1 MQQRRREVLPTRPDA
16 SVRLSGTHRPPT
28 YGALIV
34 ADWRATSWP
43 IRILRAFL
51 GGTFVFAGMQ
61 KLLDPNFLN
70 PKGGDYIGTQLKGF
84 SVGTPA
90 GPLMHLLAQHAVLA
104 GVGVALLETAIG
116 VAVLIGVLLP
126 LAVIGGLLVNLTLL
140 LSATWHTHP
149 FFLGSDSIFVVAWLV
164 LLVDSWPRWTRTPVP
179 ARGGRVAW
187 ANGGVASD
195 RRWLL
200 QAVAVG
206 AAAIVL
212 DVMARALQGPA
223 SASGQL
229 AQAGGLGSNSMSTQT
244 TKTKQTHTQAPSAPS
259 SQTQTQTQAPA
270 APTSSSSAP
279 PAPNGTVLTTLSA
292 MPVGRAIGFQD
303 PSVGPAVLLRLAND
317 EVLAY
322 SRVCTHA
329 GCLVGYNPS
338 AQLLVCPCHGAEYDP
353 AHGAQ
358 PVAGPTFQ
366 PLQKIKVVVDKA
378 TGDIILPN

>member
-1 MQQRRREVLPTRPDA
+1 MQQRRREVPTRPDA
-16 SVRLSGTHRPPT
+16 SMRPFGAHRPPT
-28 YGALIV
+28 FGALLV

-43 IRILRAFL
+43 MRILRAFL

-61 KLLDPNFLN
+61 KLLDPNFLR
-70 PKGGDYIGTQLKGF
+70 PSGGDYIGTQLKGF
-84 SVGTPA
+84 ANGTPA
-90 GPLMHLLAQHAVLA
+90 GPLMHMLAQHAVLA

-116 VAVLIGVLLP
+116 VAVLLGVLLP
-126 LAVIGGLLVNLTLL
+126 IAVIGGLLVNLTLL

-164 LLVDSWPRWTRTPVP
+164 LLVDAWPRWTRTPVP

-187 ANGGVASD
+187 ASGGVASD

-200 QAVAVG
+200 QAAGVG
-206 AAAIVL
+206 AAAVVL
-212 DVMARALQGPA
+212 DVMARALKGPVPT
-223 SASGQL
+223 SDRL
-229 AQAGGLGSNSMSTQT
+229 AQSGGFGSTSMSTQ
-244 TKTKQTHTQAPSAPS
+244 KTKPKKTASPAAPSDSPS
-259 SQTQTQTQAPA
+259 P

-279 PAPNGTVLTTLSA
+279 AAPSGTVLTTLSA
-292 MPVGRAIGFQD
+292 LPVGKAVGFQD
-303 PSVGPAVLLRLAND
+303 PSIGPAVLLRLAND
-317 EVLAY
+317 EVFAY

-353 AHGAQ
+353 AQGAQ

-366 PLQKIKVVVDKA
+366 PLQKIRVVVDRA
-378 TGDIILPN
+378 NGDIILPN